1 MLSRPC
7 DAKSSNAGF
16 LILFEMGNEA
26 GSLSTYEVRISLP
39 LGADGFPGNCL
50 KAYQVLQREHTSF
63 AGKPPMLGQALL
75 RS

>member
-50 KAYQVLQREHTSF
+50 KAYQVLQREHT
-63 AGKPPMLGQALL
+63 
-75 RS
+75 RSGLARELP